1 MIGTYEQCRYFI
13 KDGDIIYIK
22 KGFNLVNKIVQ
33 FVTNSPYYHV
43 GIAFYME
50 KWYDWEKIDVTW
62 GN

>member
-50 KWYDWEKIDVTW
+50 K
-62 GN
+62 